1 MKSNLKFSVLI
12 SVYVN
17 DKAEFFLQ
25 AINSIYNQTLP
36 PNEVVL
42 VVDGPISSKTKNY
55 IKDLELKRNTL
66 KTIWLEKNVGHG
78 NAKRIGL
85 EACQN
90 NLVAIMDSDDLCVDT
105 RFENQIECFKK
116 NNSLSI
122 VGGAISE
129 FEKDISNIVGKR
141 VPPLSHEEIIKFLK
155 VRCPMNHMTVMF
167 KKTDIERAG
176 GYLDWYHNE
185 DYYLWIRMYQ
195 SQCIF
200 KNVKDTLVYARVGQN
215 FYHRRGGWRYFM
227 SEYRLQSYMFAKGI
241 INTWRFFINTTIRI
255 IIQILIPNKVRA
267 FIFKTYFRQR

>member
-1 MKSNLKFSVLI
+1 VKSNLKFSVLI

-17 DKAEFFLQ
+17 DNSEFFLQ
-25 AINSIYNQTLP
+25 AINSIYNQTLL

-42 VVDGPISSKTKNY
+42 VVDGPIANKTKNY
-55 IKDLELKRNTL
+55 IKDLELKRSTL
-66 KTIWLEKNVGHG
+66 KTIWLEENVGHG

-90 NLVAIMDSDDLCVDT
+90 NLVAIMDSDDLCVNT
-105 RFENQIECFKK
+105 RFEKQIECFKK

-122 VGGAISE
+122 VGGSISE
-129 FEKDISNIVGKR
+129 FEKDTSNIVGKR
-141 VPPLSHEEIIKFLK
+141 VLPLSHEEIIKFLK

-195 SQCIF
+195 SECVF
-200 KNVKDTLVYARVGQN
+200 ENLKDVLVYARVGRN

-227 SEYRLQSYMFAKGI
+227 SEYRLQSYMFSKGI
-241 INTWRFFINTTIRI
+241 INIWRFFINIAIRI